1 MPYDKGRHAE
11 GGMKM
16 LGCCLRLKES
26 YASLSPKEQ
35 LVASFILEYPS
46 EVVNMS
52 IEELAVSCNTS
63 TSSVV
68 RLCKSMGYSGYKELC
83 RMLST
88 DLALSSQEITYTDV
102 RPGDSLDSIVRNV
115 CMSSVRAI
123 ENTMTMLEGDELGRA
138 VDALCAA
145 RRIDFYGVGT
155 SGTVALDAHNK
166 FLRINKLSI
175 ASADPHVQILS
186 ATSLK
191 PGDVAMLISYT
202 GETRDILETHDIVRQ
217 TGATAI
223 TLTRY
228 GKNSLSDKADIRL
241 FSSSSETMTRS
252 GATGSR
258 IGQLTVVDVLYTAVA
273 SRLYDEVKPYLDKT
287 RLTSGRKRMRTRT

>member
-1 MPYDKGRHAE
+1 
-11 GGMKM
+11 
-16 LGCCLRLKES
+16 
-26 YASLSPKEQ
+26 
-35 LVASFILEYPS
+35 
-46 EVVNMS
+46 
-52 IEELAVSCNTS
+52 
-63 TSSVV
+63 
-68 RLCKSMGYSGYKELC
+68 
-83 RMLST
+83 MLST
-88 DLALSSQEITYTDV
+88 DLALGSQEITYTDV

-115 CMSSVRAI
+115 CMGSVRAI
-123 ENTMTMLEGDELGRA
+123 ENTMTMLEVEELGRA

-191 PGDVAMLISYT
+191 PGDVAVLISYT

-217 TGATAI
+217 TGATTI

>member
-1 MPYDKGRHAE
+1 
-11 GGMKM
+11 M
-16 LGCCLRLKES
+16 LGCCLRMKET
-26 YASLSPKEQ
+26 YGSLSPKEQ

-88 DLALSSQEITYTDV
+88 DLALGSQEITYTDV

-115 CMSSVRAI
+115 CMGSVRAI
-123 ENTMTMLEGDELGRA
+123 ENTMTMLEGEELGRA

-145 RRIDFYGVGT
+145 SRIDFYGVGT

-166 FLRINKLSI
+166 FLRINKVSI

-191 PGDVAMLISYT
+191 PGDVAVLISYT

-217 TGATAI
+217 TGATTI

-258 IGQLTVVDVLYTAVA
+258 IGQLTVIDVLYTAVA

-287 RLTSGRKRMRTRT
+287 RLTSGRKRMRTRG

>member
-1 MPYDKGRHAE
+1 
-11 GGMKM
+11 M

-88 DLALSSQEITYTDV
+88 DLALGSQEITYTDV

-115 CMSSVRAI
+115 CMSSMRAI
-123 ENTMTMLEGDELGRA
+123 ENTMTMLEGEELGRA

-191 PGDVAMLISYT
+191 PGDVAVLISYT

-217 TGATAI
+217 TGATTI

-287 RLTSGRKRMRTRT
+287 RLTSGRKRMRTRG

>member
-1 MPYDKGRHAE
+1 
-11 GGMKM
+11 M

-26 YASLSPKEQ
+26 YGSLSPKEQ
-35 LVASFILEYPS
+35 MVASFILEYPS

-88 DLALSSQEITYTDV
+88 DLALGSQEITYTDV

-115 CMSSVRAI
+115 CMGSVRAI
-123 ENTMTMLEGDELGRA
+123 ENTMTMLEVEELGRA

-191 PGDVAMLISYT
+191 PGDVAVLISYT

-217 TGATAI
+217 TGATTI